1 MENAYLDSIT
11 SIEQLANLKVSQGQA
26 KACCEDMPS
35 SATIVRGTCSGS
47 ARSNH
52 EWCRKRF
59 DSELQLMEHAN
70 TYSGGLKPYMC
81 EEDGCQRAYCGSVLS
96 EQLCFKISTQGPGK
110 ILKTKKA
117 CYDHELLAQG
127 NFKCG
132 ICGKG
137 FGSRAS
143 WKCIRKELRK
153 HLAVGPPLLLECA
166 VSGNTVF

>member
-1 MENAYLDSIT
+1 MTIT
-11 SIEQLANLKVSQGQA
+11 EEQEFTLFRLRH
-26 KACCEDMPS
+26 D
-35 SATIVRGTCSGS
+35 
-47 ARSNH
+47 
-52 EWCRKRF
+52 RF
-59 DSELQLMEHAN
+59 RR
-70 TYSGGLKPYMC
+70 T
-81 EEDGCQRAYCGSVLS
+81 RA
-96 EQLCFKISTQGPGK
+96 ISTQGPGK

-117 CYDHELLAQG
+117 CYDHELLAQC

-137 FGSRAS
+137 FFGSRAS